1 MKARPDIP
9 PAVSARQHEASDPE
23 VSAWASAN
31 AGSGKTHVLTQRV
44 IKLLLGGE
52 DPAKILC
59 ITFTKAA
66 AATMATRV
74 FNTLGEWTAL
84 NDGALDQAIR
94 DIGAVPDARSRK
106 RARQLFALAL
116 ETPGGLKVQ
125 TIHAFCTRLLHQFP
139 FEAGVGAGFEVL
151 DDATQSQMLETLTL
165 DVMLEGA
172 AEPNKPLGRALAIAI
187 RAAADQTFRGL
198 IAEAV
203 GRRDEIT
210 GWVART
216 KSVEGAIAELSKA
229 LGIDPNANAEAVEAR
244 ILSEASIAFAEWPD
258 LAAVY
263 RIGSKTDHGHADTL
277 DLARGSE
284 GRERLL
290 HYLSIF
296 CTKEMQPRKSLAT
309 KKIKDAHPSWV
320 QRLEEEQTRICD
332 LLKLKNAAECR
343 DRTRALVTVA
353 HEVIER
359 YRKAKM
365 RRGLLDYDDLIDRTL
380 DLFRRTSAAWVL
392 YKLDLGIDHI
402 LVDEAQDTSPKQWA
416 IVETLVGEFTS
427 GAGARGTKKRTLFVV
442 GDDKQSIFS
451 FQGAAPEKFGAMK
464 HKFASDFSAA
474 ELDFR
479 DVSLLTSFRSS
490 EIVLNAV
497 DTVFGREIAYRGLS
511 SDPARTVHEHLPG
524 ALPGNVEIWPLEVAD
539 PKRDVTGWD
548 APFDLASETS
558 PQVRL
563 AKRIA
568 RHVDIWRGQGGRPG
582 DVLVLVRQ
590 RGRLFEEIIR
600 ALKDADI
607 PVAGADRMV
616 LTGHIAIMD
625 LMALA
630 DALLLPQDDLAL
642 AAVLKSPLFGLTEEQ
657 LFDIAW
663 NRGTQSLRAA
673 LFGKANDYAEA
684 ADRLKTL
691 TDAALRESP
700 FTFYARLLGPG
711 GGRKRFLARLGS
723 EANDA
728 IDEFLNLALDYEK
741 RETPSLQGFVA
752 WLRAASAEVKRDMEL
767 ARDEVRVMT
776 VHGAKG
782 LEAHTVILADTTTPP
797 EGHHPPRLIA
807 LPLTG
812 GGGLVWAGA
821 KDTDPAIVAAA
832 RETSLKAQGDE
843 YRRLLYVAMTRAERR
858 LVICGTSR
866 PLKQDGT
873 PSIPDEC
880 WYRLIEC
887 ALVGDELTI
896 EVTAEDDETKRVHR
910 YRKSEPVVGTSE
922 QAGDMQPAAATP
934 VWLHQ
939 PVAADPVRAVAISP
953 SDSDETD
960 VRRAGGKLEREQALE
975 RGRLMHRLIQSLPD
989 IPPQRRQQAA
999 QEFLIR
1005 NRKKL
1010 ADSDR
1015 DAIAAQALALLAEPG
1030 FAKLFAPGSRAEV
1043 PLVGTLPR
1051 NGLAPYAV
1059 TGQVDRLLVGASE
1072 VLLADYKTNR
1082 PAPTDLAS
1090 IPKSYKRQLA
1100 LYRALLQRIYPGKTV
1115 RAALVFTESPIL
1127 LEIPA
1132 QMLDAELAT
1141 LTGTEDRRA

>member
-1 MKARPDIP
+1 
-9 PAVSARQHEASDPE
+9 
-23 VSAWASAN
+23 
-31 AGSGKTHVLTQRV
+31 
-44 IKLLLGGE
+44 
-52 DPAKILC
+52 
-59 ITFTKAA
+59 
-66 AATMATRV
+66 MATRV
-74 FNTLGEWTAL
+74 FNTLAEWTAY
-84 NDGALDQAIR
+84 DDAALDQAILN
-94 DIGAVPDARSRK
+94 IGAAPDARTRK

-139 FEAGVGAGFEVL
+139 FEAEVGAGFEVL
-151 DDATQSQMLETLTL
+151 DDATQSQILETLSL

-172 AEPNKPLGRALAIAI
+172 ANPDTPLGRALAIAI

-210 GWVART
+210 QWVAHAG
-216 KSVEGAIAELSKA
+216 SVDAAMTELSEA
-229 LGIDPNANAEAVEAR
+229 LGIDAALSADAIETR
-244 ILSEASIAFAEWPD
+244 ILEEASFQVAAWKDIAAIFAKGSTKDKEQSQKILLALEASGPD
-258 LAAVY
+258 RLKHY
-263 RIGSKTDHGHADTL
+263 RSVFCNK
-277 DLARGSE
+277 DLSP
-284 GRERLL
+284 RERLVTAAIAKANPDFAQKL
-290 HYLSIF
+290 I
-296 CTKEMQPRKSLAT
+296 
-309 KKIKDAHPSWV
+309 
-320 QRLEEEQTRICD
+320 EERERICALLD
-332 LLKLKNAAECR
+332 LQRAAECR

-353 HEVIER
+353 HEVINR
-359 YRKAKM
+359 YRAAKM
-365 RRGLLDYDDLIDRTL
+365 RRGMLDYDDLIDRTL
-380 DLFRRTSAAWVL
+380 TLFRRTSAAWVL
-392 YKLDLGIDHI
+392 YKLDQGIDHI
-402 LVDEAQDTSPKQWA
+402 LLDEAQDTSPKQWE
-416 IVETLVGEFTS
+416 IVQTLVGEFVA

-464 HKFASDFSAA
+464 NKFASDFSAA
-474 ELDFR
+474 ELQFR

-511 SDPARTVHEHLPG
+511 SDPTKTVHEHLPG
-524 ALPGNVEIWPLEVAD
+524 TMPGNVEIWPLELAD

-548 APFDLASETS
+548 APFDVASETS

-568 RHVDIWRGQGGRPG
+568 RHVDIWRDKGGRPG
-582 DVLVLVRQ
+582 DVLILVRQ

-616 LTGHIAIMD
+616 LTEHIAIMD
-625 LMALA
+625 LIALA

-663 NRGTQSLRAA
+663 NRGAQSLRAA
-673 LFGKANDYAEA
+673 LFCKANDYAEA

-752 WLRAASAEVKRDMEL
+752 WLRAARAEVKRDMEL
-767 ARDEVRVMT
+767 ARDEARVMT

-807 LPLTG
+807 LPLAG

-821 KDTDPAIVAAA
+821 KDTDPAIVADA
-832 RETSLKAQGDE
+832 RKTALKAQGDE

-873 PSIPDEC
+873 PSIPEEC
-880 WYRLIEC
+880 WYRLIAD
-887 ALVGDELTI
+887 ALLGGDELTI
-896 EVTAEDDETKRVHR
+896 EVAAEDDETKRVHR

-922 QAGDMQPAAATP
+922 KARHTQPAAATP

-939 PVAADPVRAVAISP
+939 QVAADPVRAQAISP
-953 SDSDETD
+953 SDADESDA
-960 VRRAGGKLEREQALE
+960 RRAGGKLEREQALE

-999 QEFLIR
+999 QEFLNR

-1015 DAIAAQALALLAEPG
+1015 DAIATQALALLSDPG

-1051 NGLAPYAV
+1051 NGQPPFAV

-1082 PAPTDLAS
+1082 PAPTDLPS
-1090 IPKSYKRQLA
+1090 IPKNYKRQLA
-1100 LYRALLQRIYPGKTV
+1100 LYRALLQRIYPGRNV
-1115 RAALVFTESPIL
+1115 RAALVFTEIPLL

-1132 QMLDAELAT
+1132 DMLDAELAT
-1141 LTGTEDRRA
+1141 LTSG

>member
-1 MKARPDIP
+1 MKPRPIIP
-9 PAVSARQHEASDPE
+9 PAVSQRQHDASDPL

-84 NDGALDQAIR
+84 DDGALDQAIR

-172 AEPNKPLGRALAIAI
+172 AEPKKPLGQALGIAI
-187 RAAADQTFRGL
+187 RAAADQTFRD
-198 IAEAV
+198 IIREAV
-203 GRRDEIT
+203 KRRDEIT

-229 LGIDPNANAEAVEAR
+229 LGIDPNMSAEAIEAR

-263 RIGSKTDHGHADTL
+263 RIGSKTDQGHADTL

-332 LLKLKNAAECR
+332 LLGLKNAAECR

-359 YRKAKM
+359 YRKAKA
-365 RRGLLDYDDLIDRTL
+365 RRGRLDYDDLIDRTL

-402 LVDEAQDTSPKQWA
+402 LVDEAQDTSPKQWE
-416 IVETLVGEFTS
+416 IIETLVGEFTS
-427 GAGARGTKKRTLFVV
+427 GAGARGMKKRTLFVV

-474 ELDFR
+474 DLGFR

-524 ALPGNVEIWPLEVAD
+524 ALPGSVEIWPLEQAD
-539 PKRDVTGWD
+539 PKRDISGWD

-568 RHVDIWRGQGGRPG
+568 RHVAIWRSKGGKPG

-590 RGRLFEEIIR
+590 RGALFEQIIR
-600 ALKDADI
+600 ALKESGI

-616 LTGHIAIMD
+616 LTEHIAIMD
-625 LMALA
+625 LMVLA
-630 DALLLPQDDLAL
+630 DALLLPEDDLAL
-642 AAVLKSPLFGLTEEQ
+642 ATVLKSPLVGLSEED

-663 NRGTQSLRAA
+663 NRGSLSLRAA
-673 LFGKANDYAEA
+673 LLAKESKYPEA
-684 ADRLKTL
+684 AARLKEWSE
-691 TDAALRESP
+691 AASHESP
-700 FTFYARLLGPG
+700 FTFYSRLLGPR
-711 GGRKRFLARLGS
+711 GGRKRLLARLGP

-728 IDEFLNLALDYEK
+728 LDEFLNFALDYEK
-741 RETPSLQGFVA
+741 RETPSLQGFIA
-752 WLRAASAEVKRDMEL
+752 WLREAKTEVKRDMEMG
-767 ARDEVRVMT
+767 RDEVRVMT

-797 EGHHPPRLIA
+797 AGHHSPRLIQ
-807 LPLTG
+807 LPLPG
-812 GGGLVWAGA
+812 GDGIVWAGKKGSEA
-821 KDTDPAIVAAA
+821 DVVEQA
-832 RETSLKAQGDE
+832 RQSTLDLSANE

-858 LVICGTSR
+858 LVICGTAR
-866 PLKQDGT
+866 APKENGEA
-873 PSIPDEC
+873 SIPDEC
-880 WYRLIEC
+880 WYRLIEG
-887 ALVGDELTI
+887 ALVGDGLAI
-896 EVTAEDDETKRVHR
+896 EVAAEDDAEKKVHR
-910 YRKSEPVVGTSE
+910 YRKSEPVVSASPSVSTT
-922 QAGDMQPAAATP
+922 QPETAAPDWLYRP
-934 VWLHQ
+934 VG
-939 PVAADPVRAVAISP
+939 PEPKRFEAITP
-953 SDSDETD
+953 SDSDETALPRGAL
-960 VRRAGGKLEREQALE
+960 VEREQARE
-975 RGRLMHRLIQSLPD
+975 RGKLMHRLIQSLPD
-989 IPPQRRQQAA
+989 IPPEKRQQAA
-999 QEFLIR
+999 REFMSR
-1005 NRKKL
+1005 NGDKL
-1010 ADSDR
+1010 PEQDRETIAD
-1015 DAIAAQALALLAEPG
+1015 QALAILADPR
-1030 FAKLFAPGSRAEV
+1030 FAKLFEPGSRAEV

-1051 NGLAPYAV
+1051 PGLPPYAV

-1072 VLLADYKTNR
+1072 VLIADYKTNR
-1082 PAPTDLAS
+1082 PPPADLPS
-1090 IPKSYKRQLA
+1090 IPGSYKRQLA

-1132 QMLDAELAT
+1132 EMLDAELAT
-1141 LTGTEDRRA
+1141 LTGVEGRRA